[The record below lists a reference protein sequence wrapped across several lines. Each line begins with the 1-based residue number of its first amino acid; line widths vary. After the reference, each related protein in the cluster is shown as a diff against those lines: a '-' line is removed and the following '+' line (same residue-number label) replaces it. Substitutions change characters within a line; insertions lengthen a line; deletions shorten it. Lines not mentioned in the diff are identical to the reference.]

1 LKLIEVTGIPGSGK
15 STVLPVVKNYLRKR
29 GLEVFDSRNIILCIE
44 RFPFDKSRKL
54 AESLPPGLGDM
65 IAKGLNRLYVEMKY
79 RYKLKYLLSNR
90 ELFSY
95 IVDLTNSR
103 NIPHPHKILTVGW
116 FLNLAASYQIASEH
130 SGSSSVLLLDEGF
143 VHRVIHLFVS
153 VEEETIDAEKI
164 ERYLEKI
171 PPIQTLIMVEANEV
185 LCKNRIISRGL
196 PRRLRGRTD
205 EEIWEYLLS
214 SKAALDNA
222 QRFVSRR
229 GTNIVSLDNSSE
241 QFSQQGVEF
250 QLSRSPGFTE
260 T

>member
-1 LKLIEVTGIPGSGK
+1 MKLIEVTGIPGSGK
-15 STVLPVVKNYLRKR
+15 STVLPVVKTYLRKR

-44 RFPFDKSRKL
+44 RFPFNKSRKL
-54 AESLPPGLGDM
+54 VKCLPTTLSDM
-65 IAKGLNRLYVEMKY
+65 IVKGLNKLYLELRY

-90 ELFSY
+90 ELFNF

-116 FLNLAASYQIASEH
+116 FLNLAASYQIATEH

-143 VHRVIHLFVS
+143 VHRIIHLFVS

-164 ERYLEKI
+164 ERYVEKI
-171 PPIQTLIMVEANEV
+171 PPIHTLINVEADEV
-185 LCKNRIISRGL
+185 LCKKRVIARGL

-205 EEIWEYLLS
+205 EEIWEYLLR

-222 QRFVSRR
+222 QRFVRRR
-229 GTNIVSLDNSSE
+229 GTNIVSLDNSSG
-241 QFSQQGVEF
+241 QFSQQAVEF
-250 QLSRSPGFTE
+250 QLSRSLNLGKT
-260 T
+260 